1 MNHELSKSQ
10 RDLETDPADSCRSS
24 WAYNKSQQT
33 ASDIDPETTPGSHKL
48 QEEVKICKAIPTA
61 NTYLNPVPLH
71 PIQNPPPKL
80 LTNSSRTTQ

>member
-10 RDLETDPADSCRSS
+10 RDLETDPADSCHSS

-33 ASDIDPETTPGSHKL
+33 VSDIDLETTPGFHKL
-48 QEEVKICKAIPTA
+48 HEEVKICKGIPTA

-71 PIQNPPPKL
+71 PNQKPPSEFTYKDH
-80 LTNSSRTTQ
+80 